1 MVMRAVASTRQRF
14 LCFAVCRRWKEVKSN
29 LMSCARLGA
38 LEHGKWVHAYI
49 DKTGMKID
57 VVLGTSLIDMYAK
70 CGISLVPKRM

>member
-1 MVMRAVASTRQRF
+1 
-14 LCFAVCRRWKEVKSN
+14 
-29 LMSCARLGA
+29 MSCARLGA